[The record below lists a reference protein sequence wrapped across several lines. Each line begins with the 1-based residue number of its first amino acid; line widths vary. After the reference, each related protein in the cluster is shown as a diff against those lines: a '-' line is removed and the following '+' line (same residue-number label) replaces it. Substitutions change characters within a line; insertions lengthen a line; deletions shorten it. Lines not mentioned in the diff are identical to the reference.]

1 MSKWIECPEL
11 ENVRTLYTAHEYSK
25 AERECTEL
33 IDNTAEGVIC
43 DAVIGAFFLRAAC
56 RAALGKDDD
65 ACSDHRRAVELSGD
79 NISPEER
86 LAIASEALDSG
97 LPLDYCENFFYE
109 LAMDFKQ
116 SGAAPRLTATAFN
129 KLGVCRFRAEKSLEA
144 ETISFE
150 MANKAVDTIE
160 APDSDELILSA
171 LIKSNL
177 AECLV
182 RAEEY
187 EPAAELYRE
196 ASGIFAPKVGKSAV
210 CTEQY
215 AICQRNLSDIYRRE
229 DDNVQANRCIT
240 LAIEAFENH
249 PEADD
254 EGVAAQLSSCYNAR
268 GTMRYGIGDYAGEI
282 DDCTHSLELR
292 EQINSTDYLGFA
304 TVYSNRAE
312 AYAAL
317 EKWDKTAADYQNAV
331 DSLKKLPKEN
341 LFFQALSAIW
351 LMAKGRALLAAE
363 NFSDAL
369 EAFIEGAEFFAVVR
383 GKEVENYSSDQLAV
397 MEAHCRFFIATTA
410 RQEEHLNYHLA
421 ITELRTAIELLEE
434 LPPLKMRFLQLS
446 SLHNHLGE
454 LYELFD
460 EQELAEKEYS
470 ISEMLYSQHGDGV
483 AYPIADEDENADDE
497 GEIWAE
503 SSDDI
508 PKA

>member
-11 ENVRTLYTAHEYSK
+11 ENIRTLYRAHEYSA
-25 AERECTEL
+25 AEAECTDL
-33 IDNTAEGVIC
+33 IDNTAEGVIF

-56 RAALGKDDD
+56 RASLGKDND
-65 ACSDHRRAVELSGD
+65 ACRDHQHAVKLIGEE
-79 NISPEER
+79 IPPEER
-86 LAIASEALDSG
+86 LTIASEAMESG

-109 LAMDFKQ
+109 TAMDFKQ
-116 SGAAPRLTATAFN
+116 ADVDPALTATAFN
-129 KLGVCRFRAEKSLEA
+129 KLGVCRFRAEKTLEA
-144 ETISFE
+144 ETHAFE
-150 MANKAVDTIE
+150 MANNAVETIKN
-160 APDSDELILSA
+160 PDADELILSA

-177 AECLV
+177 AECLA
-182 RAEEY
+182 RAEDY
-187 EPAAELYRE
+187 EPAAELYRD
-196 ASGIFAPKVGKSAV
+196 ASDIFEPRVGKSAV

-240 LAIEAFENH
+240 LAIEALENH
-249 PEADD
+249 PEPAD
-254 EGVAAQLSSCYNAR
+254 EEVLSHLSSCFNSR
-268 GTMRYGIGDYAGEI
+268 GTMRYGIGDYSGEV
-282 DDCTHSLELR
+282 DDCTRSLELR

-317 EKWDKTAADYQNAV
+317 EKWDETAADYQNAA
-331 DSLKKLPKEN
+331 DKLKKLPKDN
-341 LFFQALSAIW
+341 LLFQTLIAIW
-351 LMAKGRALLAAE
+351 LMAKGRAHLAAE
-363 NFSDAL
+363 HFSEAL
-369 EAFIEGAEFFAVVR
+369 EAFIEAAEFFTVVR

-460 EQELAEKEYS
+460 EQELAEKEYG
-470 ISEMLYSQHGDGV
+470 ISEMLYAQHGDGI
-483 AYPIADEDENADDE
+483 AYHIADEDEDADND
-497 GEIWAE
+497 GEIWTEA
-503 SSDDI
+503 SDDI
-508 PKA
+508 PQA

>member
-1 MSKWIECPEL
+1 MSKWIDCPEL
-11 ENVRTLYTAHEYSK
+11 ENIRTLYTAHDYSA
-25 AERECTEL
+25 AEKECTEL
-33 IDNTAEGVIC
+33 IDNTAEGIIC

-56 RAALGKDDD
+56 RAALGKDDS
-65 ACSDHRRAVELSGD
+65 ACSDHRHAVDLVWN
-79 NISPEER
+79 NIPPEER
-86 LAIASEALDSG
+86 LTIASEALDSG
-97 LPLDYCENFFYE
+97 MPLDYCEKFFYD

-116 SGAAPRLTATAFN
+116 TGVDPKLTATAFN
-129 KLGVCRFRAEKSLEA
+129 KLGVCRFRAERTLES
-144 ETISFE
+144 ETLSFE
-150 MANKAVDTIE
+150 MANAAVDTIE
-160 APDSDELILSA
+160 DPDSDELILSA

-182 RAEEY
+182 RAEDY
-187 EPAAELYRE
+187 EPAAEFYRE
-196 ASGIFAPKVGKSAV
+196 ASGIFAPRVGKSAV

-240 LAIEAFENH
+240 LAIEALENH

-254 EGVAAQLSSCYNAR
+254 EQVVSQLSSCYNSR
-268 GTMRYGIGDYAGEI
+268 GTMRYGIGDYSGEI
-282 DDCTHSLELR
+282 DDCTRSLELR
-292 EQINSTDYLGFA
+292 EQISSTDYLGFA

-312 AYAAL
+312 ACAAL
-317 EKWDKTAADYQNAV
+317 EKWDKTAADYQSAV
-331 DSLKKLPKEN
+331 DMLKKLPKDN
-341 LFFQALSAIW
+341 LFFQALIAIW

-363 NFSDAL
+363 RLSEAL
-369 EAFIEGAEFFAVVR
+369 DAFIEGAEFFASLR
-383 GKEVENYSSDQLAV
+383 GKDVENYSSDQLTV

-460 EQELAEKEYS
+460 EQELAEKEYG
-470 ISEMLYSQHGDGV
+470 ISEMLYAQHGDGV
-483 AYPIADEDENADDE
+483 AYPIADEYENSDDE

-503 SSDDI
+503 SSDNI